1 MRVLIFDTE
10 TTGLPKSKNLTPE
23 SIHLWPYI
31 VQFSY
36 IIFDTTTNSIIRISD
51 SIVKLK
57 PYNVISKE
65 STALHGITNDISLA
79 EGIELAKIFKIF
91 FEDVKNVDLLVAH
104 NMSFDIS
111 MITAELIRLI
121 KGINDTANET
131 TILTSNPNTNI
142 HIYKDYFN
150 TVSTMNNLFCTM
162 QESIQL
168 CNIESKDRAGK
179 TFIKFPKL
187 IELYQKLFN
196 QTPNHLHNSLND
208 VVVTLRCFIKLK
220 FDKDII
226 EYNSD
231 VEKMITDLL

>member
-1 MRVLIFDTE
+1 
-10 TTGLPKSKNLTPE
+10 
-23 SIHLWPYI
+23 
-31 VQFSY
+31 
-36 IIFDTTTNSIIRISD
+36 
-51 SIVKLK
+51 
-57 PYNVISKE
+57 
-65 STALHGITNDISLA
+65 
-79 EGIELAKIFKIF
+79 
-91 FEDVKNVDLLVAH
+91 
-104 NMSFDIS
+104 

-121 KGINDTANET
+121 KGINDTTTTDIT
-131 TILTSNPNTNI
+131 TILTSNPNANI